1 MTTGTALIDPSK
13 IFEKI
18 GITAGQR
25 VADFGCGRTGH
36 VVFPLSPMVGERGVV
51 YALDILKDVLESV
64 KSQAHSG
71 GFDNVHPVWTDLEA
85 VGAAPIPEGSID
97 AGFFMNVVFML
108 KKRPEALKE
117 AARLI
122 KSDGSLAI
130 VDWSRKLG
138 PLGPSPAQ
146 MINQDELTRSAQ
158 EAGFSLVD
166 NFAVGD
172 YHFCSI
178 FKKQ

>member
-1 MTTGTALIDPSK
+1 MPTGTALIDPSK

-71 GFDNVHPVWTDLEA
+71 GFENVHAVWTDLEA
-85 VGAAPIPEGSID
+85 VGAAPIPAESID
-97 AGFFMNVVFML
+97 AGFFMNVMFMM
-108 KKRPEALKE
+108 KKRPDALRE

-122 KSDGSLAI
+122 KSEGFLAV

-138 PLGPSPAQ
+138 PLGPLPAQ
-146 MINQDELTRSAQ
+146 MINQNELAATAQ
-158 EAGFSLVD
+158 NEGFDLVD

-178 FKKQ
+178 FKKR